1 MKTTDKNQPD
11 STEFVTAS
19 QKARSGILS
28 EFFSFLA
35 HNKKW
40 WMIPILICLLLFGL
54 LLVLGGSSLAPFIY
68 PLF

>member
-1 MKTTDKNQPD
+1 MKTMDENRPD

-19 QKARSGILS
+19 QKVRSNILS
-28 EFFSFLA
+28 DFVSFLA

>member
-1 MKTTDKNQPD
+1 MKTTDKNRPD
-11 STEFVTAS
+11 NTEFVAAS
-19 QKARSGILS
+19 QKARSNILS
-28 EFFSFLA
+28 DFFSFLA

>member
-1 MKTTDKNQPD
+1 MKTTDKNRPD
-11 STEFVTAS
+11 STEFVAAS
-19 QKARSGILS
+19 QKARSNILS
-28 EFFSFLA
+28 DFLSFLA

>member
-1 MKTTDKNQPD
+1 MKTSDKNQPEN
-11 STEFVTAS
+11 SEFVAAS
-19 QKARSGILS
+19 EKARSNILS
-28 EFFSFLA
+28 DFFSFLL